1 MGKSIVFKMPHRYKK
16 SSKIIGDYR
25 FPKKILKK
33 KIQDQLDILRTIAS
47 DDYDHSNTPRI
58 DYAEMYL
65 ENLSFLLFGKCPSR
79 QKESVQKIFFK
90 FHIQLRIIIIHIGQI
105 CS

>member
-1 MGKSIVFKMPHRYKK
+1 MGKSIVFKMPQRYKK
-16 SSKIIGDYR
+16 NFKDYR
-25 FPKKILKK
+25 RISEKDFEK

-47 DDYDHSNTPRI
+47 DDYDHSDTPRI

-79 QKESVQKIFFK
+79 QKESVQKYF
-90 FHIQLRIIIIHIGQI
+90 LT
-105 CS
+105 